1 MIRKKLEL
9 GGLTILTVEV
19 SFDVVYA
26 SLFIV

>member
-9 GGLTILTVEV
+9 GGLTILTVEI
-19 SFDVVYA
+19 SFDEVCA

>member
-19 SFDVVYA
+19 SFDEVYA